1 MVFGQSGGGAKIA
14 TMMGMP
20 AARGLCHRAA
30 TMSGQQVTA
39 SGPLHATARTRAF
52 LGRLGIV
59 EDDLSPL
66 LATPAE
72 RLVEAGEATDPI
84 LGGNVYFGP
93 VLDLKWLTRHPFWP
107 DANPRSEE
115 HTSELQSLLRTSYAV
130 SCLIT

>member
-20 AARGLCHRAA
+20 AARGLFHRAA

-66 LATPAE
+66 LATPAA
-72 RLVEAGEATDPI
+72 RLVAAGEATDPL
-84 LGGNVYFGP
+84 LGGNVLFGP
-93 VLDLKWLTRHPFWP
+93 VLAMKWP
-107 DANPRSEE
+107 NPPTFCPVTQIR
-115 HTSELQSLLRTSYAV
+115 R
-130 SCLIT
+130 